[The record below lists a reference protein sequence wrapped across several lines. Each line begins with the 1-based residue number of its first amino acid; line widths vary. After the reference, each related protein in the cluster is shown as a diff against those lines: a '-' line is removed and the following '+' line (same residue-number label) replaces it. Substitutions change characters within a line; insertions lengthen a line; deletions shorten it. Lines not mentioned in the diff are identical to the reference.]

1 MKEYPRKLYDEFKYC
16 NNGKKV
22 PRVKNKYF
30 TEQEKTTLQDVMRHR
45 RDVRGNHF
53 VDKPLD
59 NSVVQQ
65 ILQVAEI
72 SPSVG
77 FSQPWEFVII
87 RDQQTKQ
94 AVADVF
100 AVENIKAEKQFSDE
114 KRQQYAALKLEGIL
128 KTPVNIAVF
137 YKPSKD
143 AVLGQTSME
152 EMGEYS
158 VVCAVQNMWLM
169 SRALNVGMGWVS
181 ILDPEKVKEIL
192 NAPQQNKLVAY
203 LCLGY
208 VDEFLES
215 PELEQLKWQSRAP
228 LEQAVH
234 QERYKD

>member
-1 MKEYPRKLYDEFKYC
+1 M
-16 NNGKKV
+16 
-22 PRVKNKYF
+22 KNKYF
-30 TEQEKTTLQDVMRHR
+30 SEQEHRTLCDIMRHR

-53 VDKPLD
+53 LDKPLD
-59 NSVVQQ
+59 DEVVQQ
-65 ILQVAEI
+65 ILQAVEF

-87 RDQQTKQ
+87 RDRQTKQ

-100 AVENIKAEKQFSDE
+100 ADENAKAEKQFSDE
-114 KRQQYAALKLEGIL
+114 KRQQYAKLKLEGIL

-137 YKPSKD
+137 YKPSQG

-152 EMGEYS
+152 ELGEYR

-169 SRALNVGMGWVS
+169 ARALNVGMGWVS
-181 ILDPEKVKEIL
+181 ILDSRKVKHIL
-192 NAPQQNKLVAY
+192 NAPKENKLVAY

-215 PELEQLKWQSRAP
+215 PELEQLKWESRVS
-228 LEQAVH
+228 LDLVLH
-234 QERYKD
+234 HDRYSN